1 MVLNPEVQ
9 ERARQDLD
17 RVVGRDRLPS
27 LSDRSELPYIDR
39 IYYETE
45 RYAENL

>member
-9 ERARQDLD
+9 EKARQDLD

-27 LSDRSELPYIDR
+27 LSDRSKLRYIDR
-39 IYYETE
+39 IFYETE
-45 RYAENL
+45 RYAKDF